1 MALRIIAG
9 KFRGK
14 KLSSVK
20 GLQTRPTSNRI
31 RESIFDIL
39 ASLVTDAIVLDLFA
53 GTGAYGI
60 EALSRG
66 AGHCVFVDSSRDAG
80 SVIRRNIA
88 SCNLADQTTFYPA
101 DIQKNLHCLHS
112 CRFSFDLVFMDP
124 PYNQSLITNS
134 LANIAASRS
143 LAKKATIVVEHSSS
157 EPLLEVVSP
166 FQLQDQRKYGKT
178 LVSFLAYML

>member
-80 SVIRRNIA
+80 SVIRRNIEIGRA
-88 SCNLADQTTFYPA
+88 
-101 DIQKNLHCLHS
+101 H
-112 CRFSFDLVFMDP
+112 V
-124 PYNQSLITNS
+124 
-134 LANIAASRS
+134 
-143 LAKKATIVVEHSSS
+143 
-157 EPLLEVVSP
+157 
-166 FQLQDQRKYGKT
+166 
-178 LVSFLAYML
+178 